1 MNTKTKVIGGFL
13 LGTAIGAATGLL
25 LAPSS
30 GRKTRKKIKNE
41 SKLMADEVISKAN
54 ESLKTAKKAFDQ
66 KLDAYM
72 KKGKSTVDP
81 HLSEVMNGN

>member
-25 LAPSS
+25 LAPRS

-41 SKLMADEVISKAN
+41 SKKLADDSSQESQRFIKIS
-54 ESLKTAKKAFDQ
+54 
-66 KLDAYM
+66 
-72 KKGKSTVDP
+72 
-81 HLSEVMNGN
+81 